1 MNDLYTMLGDIFNP
15 ANNPYFTSA
24 PRPRPRTNDD
34 NIEDAEI
41 IEEIPNTK

>member
-24 PRPRPRTNDD
+24 PRTKHD

-41 IEEIPNTK
+41 IEIITNTK